1 MKRIAMVVFGIVL
14 ATGIASGQSSGKVS
28 VEETLKKMEHD
39 WTDAI
44 QKGDAASLNRILA
57 DDWKGQYPWGVRNKA
72 QTLAQISAGS
82 AKINSIVFGEMAV
95 RVFGDVAIVM
105 GSDDEK
111 SSAAGKDTGG
121 HYTWT
126 DVWVRRNGRWQA
138 VASQMTVAPR
148 E

>member
-1 MKRIAMVVFGIVL
+1 MKRILMVVFGIVL
-14 ATGIASGQSSGKVS
+14 ATGIASGQSGGTVS

-39 WTDAI
+39 WTDAF
-44 QKGDAASLNRILA
+44 QKSDSAALSRILA
-57 DDWKGQYPWGVRNKA
+57 DDWRGQYPWGVRNKA
-72 QTLAQISAGS
+72 QTLAHLSAGGD
-82 AKINSIVFGEMAV
+82 KINSIVFGEMAV

-111 SSAAGKDTGG
+111 SSVGGKDTGG